1 MVRLWKQ
8 QSPQAEILVRFM
20 RTRML
25 RDDTLAERARS
36 ILSPAE
42 RMAWARLRAPV
53 ARRDYLG
60 AHVLARLMIAEVAGC
75 DSARV
80 VIEHSA
86 LGRPEVVAPYAA
98 TRYSISVSHADGVAL
113 CGVAEECD
121 IGVDVESLDSIGPDP
136 LAAAE
141 AVCSGPEI
149 ARLRALPAEVLRSRF
164 LDLWARKEALAK
176 AHGVGFSCAAG
187 AIATDAGVAWRPPA
201 PVEEETDVDP
211 ASGRVETLRLTSRHL
226 AAIAILG
233 VPRIAIGIRL
243 EEVAPETTESP
254 APLPI

>member
-1 MVRLWKQ
+1 MARWLEL
-8 QSPQAEILVRFM
+8 QSLQAEILVRFM
-20 RTRML
+20 RTGLL
-25 RDDTLAERARS
+25 RDDTLAGRARS

-60 AHVLARLMIAEVAGC
+60 AHVLARLMVAEVAGC
-75 DSARV
+75 DPARV
-80 VIEHSA
+80 VIRHSA
-86 LGRPEVVAPYAA
+86 LGCPEVVAPLVA
-98 TRYSISVSHADGVAL
+98 TRYSVSVSHADGVAL

-141 AVCSGPEI
+141 TVCTGREL
-149 ARLRALPAEVLRSRF
+149 ARLRSLPAELLRSRF
-164 LDLWARKEALAK
+164 LDLWTRKEALAK
-176 AHGVGFSCAAG
+176 AHGVGFGCAAG

-201 PVEEETDVDP
+201 PVEEESDMDP
-211 ASGRVETLRLTSRHL
+211 ASGRVESLRLTSRHM

-233 VPRIAIGIRL
+233 VPRVAIGIRL
-243 EEVAPETTESP
+243 EEVAPEATTSA
-254 APLPI
+254 APLRA